1 MPHREE
7 RAVAERAREC
17 EVVVVGA
24 GYSGLAAARHLV
36 RAGVDTLVLDARHR
50 VGGRSFTEVSQAGY
64 TVDRGGQWIGPTQE
78 HLAALAA
85 ELGVATFPTFT
96 QGQGVE
102 LRDGTRHLYVGLIPT
117 SDPEGAA
124 DGIACM
130 LQLDLAAFDVPVE
143 APWDAAD
150 AAALD
155 AQTLATYFD
164 AHLTSASAR
173 AILEVAVKAIFGTGS
188 GELSL
193 LFTLFYLHAGGGL
206 TNLARTT
213 GGAQERRFAGGSQQ
227 LAEGMAAELGER
239 VLLGAPVESV
249 TYDADHVTVGARL
262 VPPGAD
268 PADPAAAH
276 HGLRVRARRAILAMA
291 PALCGRLD
299 FSPPLPGNR
308 DQLAQRMPMGAVT
321 KVHVVYDEPFWRAD
335 GLNGQIVAPGAVLE
349 SAFDNSPDDASH
361 GAIVGFVAGD
371 ECRRMETAGPA
382 ARQAAVLDD
391 LARAFGPQARTP
403 VEIVEQHWPAEP
415 FTRGGPVAISAPG
428 ALTALGPALRRPVGP
443 LHWAGTETATQWCGY
458 LDGALSAGLRA
469 ADEVLHALQGEPVG
483 LD

>member
-7 RAVAERAREC
+7 RAVAEHEREC

-24 GYSGLAAARHLV
+24 GYSGLVAARHLL

-50 VGGRSFTEVSQAGY
+50 VGGRSFTEVSEAGY
-64 TVDRGGQWIGPTQE
+64 TIDRGGQWIGPTQD

-96 QGQGVE
+96 EGQGVE
-102 LRDGTRHLYVGLIPT
+102 LRDGNRHLYVGLIPT

-130 LQLDLAAFDVPVE
+130 LDLDLAAFDVPVD

-164 AHLTSASAR
+164 THLTSASAR
-173 AILEVAVKAIFGTGS
+173 AILEVAVKAIFGSGS

-213 GGAQERRFAGGSQQ
+213 GGAQERRFSGGSQQ

-262 VPPGAD
+262 VPPGSDHAD
-268 PADPAAAH
+268 LADPAAVH
-276 HGLRVRARRAILAMA
+276 HRMRVRARRAILAMA

-308 DQLAQRMPMGAVT
+308 DQLGQRMPMGAVT
-321 KVHVVYDEPFWRAD
+321 KIHAVYDEPFWRAD
-335 GLNGQIVAPGAVLE
+335 GLNGQIVAPGSILE
-349 SAFDNSPDDASH
+349 SAFDNSPEDASH
-361 GAIVGFVAGD
+361 GAIVGFIAGD
-371 ECRRMETAGPA
+371 DCRRMETAGPA
-382 ARQAAVLDD
+382 ARQAPSVPGR
-391 LARAFGPQARTP
+391 ARPSRSWSSTGPQSRLPAAAPLPSAR
-403 VEIVEQHWPAEP
+403 
-415 FTRGGPVAISAPG
+415 
-428 ALTALGPALRRPVGP
+428 
-443 LHWAGTETATQWCGY
+443 
-458 LDGALSAGLRA
+458 RA
-469 ADEVLHALQGEPVG
+469 R
-483 LD
+483 